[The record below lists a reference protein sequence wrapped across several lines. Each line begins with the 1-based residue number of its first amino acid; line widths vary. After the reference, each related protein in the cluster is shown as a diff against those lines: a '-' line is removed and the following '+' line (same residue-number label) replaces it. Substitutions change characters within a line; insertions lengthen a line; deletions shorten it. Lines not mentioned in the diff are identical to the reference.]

1 MSKDKKYNKKRQ
13 LKAVSFLRE
22 EHKEVLEYANNL
34 DDFSSAVRG
43 LLKLEMEKENEIK
56 IQGNKRGIHAGK

>member
-22 EHKEVLEYANNL
+22 EHKEVLEYANSL
-34 DDFSSAVRG
+34 DDFSGTVRE
-43 LLKLEMEKENEIK
+43 LLESKMEKENE
-56 IQGNKRGIHAGK
+56 NKYRNAVESTR

>member
-34 DDFSSAVRG
+34 DDFSSAVRE
-43 LLKLEMEKENEIK
+43 LLKLEMEKENEIQ
-56 IQGNKRGIHAGK
+56 IQGNKRGI